1 MVWVI
6 RVNRARISN
15 RLLLVLLLVLSCSS
29 VNAANTTTDNA
40 ADVPP
45 SYSGLSQDDR
55 DMYNFLLEKL
65 DVESASSE
73 GSAADGKG
81 GDNKDST
88 SSYTELA
95 VDEPDIDS
103 LRPVAILRV
112 VDKVMAKTSYVRAD
126 VKKTVKVGGLSVY
139 VNACWVSSV
148 DPEDSRALVVVRD
161 DYILK
166 DRPLSQDIGKIL
178 FSGWMVSKYPF
189 IHNVPDAMYD
199 VYLSECVAS
208 VK

>member
-6 RVNRARISN
+6 RVSQTKINSRLL
-15 RLLLVLLLVLSCSS
+15 LLLVLLYSNSS
-29 VNAANTTTDNA
+29 TANTATETVV
-40 ADVPP
+40 DVTP

-65 DVESASSE
+65 DVGSASSE
-73 GSAADGKG
+73 SSAADDKSSNS
-81 GDNKDST
+81 NKDT
-88 SSYTELA
+88 TPSYAELT

-139 VNACWVSSV
+139 VNTCWVSSV
-148 DPEDSRALVVVRD
+148 DPEDNRALVVVRD
-161 DYILK
+161 DYVLK